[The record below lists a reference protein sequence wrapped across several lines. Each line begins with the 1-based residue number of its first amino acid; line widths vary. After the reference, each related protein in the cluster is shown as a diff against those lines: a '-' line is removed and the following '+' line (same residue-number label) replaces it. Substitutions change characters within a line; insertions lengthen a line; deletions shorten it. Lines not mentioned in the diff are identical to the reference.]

1 MSAEQAK
8 SLLDFAGGLRKDVE
22 NMLNG
27 LVQEQTN
34 THRGASSCSKLSVVD
49 IQLTLIRR
57 MVLFGLLIEHSFCI
71 IRL

>member
-27 LVQEQTN
+27 LP
-34 THRGASSCSKLSVVD
+34 L
-49 IQLTLIRR
+49 
-57 MVLFGLLIEHSFCI
+57 
-71 IRL
+71 